1 MRSLLPRLASF
12 SLVAAAFALSAPL
25 VGCKKPEYP
34 ECKKDKHCK
43 ADLGEKCVDGKCQN
57 CTTDADCTGKGPAGE
72 DFVCFEFRCTDPAL
86 AAVGAGGQGGLGSP
100 CTQTID
106 CSGGLVCTAGA
117 CSACVDDLS
126 CEGGT
131 CDLAT
136 GTCTGGGAGGGQCTT
151 DDECAMDEICDGGM
165 CVFSGI
171 PEGGGNNPCG
181 IDAIYFGF
189 DSPKIQPEAQ
199 QQLDQIATCL
209 VEQGT
214 LVYLEAHADPRGTEE
229 YNIMLTDRRG
239 QSVKKYLETKGVT
252 GENLQVISKGNLEA
266 TGTDESGWSQDRRV
280 EFIFP

>member
-1 MRSLLPRLASF
+1 MRSFLPRLASF

-57 CTTDADCTGKGPAGE
+57 CTTDTDCAAKGPNGE
-72 DFVCFEFRCTDPAL
+72 DLVCFEFRCTDPSAIPT
-86 AAVGAGGQGGLGSP
+86 GDGGQGSLGSP
-100 CTQTID
+100 CTQTFD

-117 CSACVDDLS
+117 CSNCVDDLS

-136 GTCTGGGAGGGQCTT
+136 GTCSGGGAGGGQCTT
-151 DDECAMDEICDGGM
+151 DDQCAMDEICDGGM

-171 PEGGGNNPCG
+171 EGGGTNPCG

-199 QQLDQIATCL
+199 EQLDQIATCL

-214 LVYLEAHADPRGTEE
+214 LVYLEAHADARGTEE

-239 QSVKKYLETKGVT
+239 QSVKSYLETKGVT

-266 TGTDESGWSQDRRV
+266 MGTDESSWSKDRRV

>member
-12 SLVAAAFALSAPL
+12 SLAAAVFVFTVPL

-57 CTTDADCTGKGPAGE
+57 CTTDADCVAKGPAGE
-72 DFVCFEFRCTDPAL
+72 DFVCFEFRCTDPN
-86 AAVGAGGQGGLGSP
+86 AVPTGAGGQGTLGSP
-100 CTQTID
+100 CTQNFD
-106 CSGGLVCTAGA
+106 CSGGLVCTAGQ
-117 CSACVDDLS
+117 CSNCIDDLS
-126 CEGGT
+126 CDGGT

-136 GTCTGGGAGGGQCTT
+136 GTCSSGGAGGGQCTT

-165 CVFSGI
+165 CVFSGV
-171 PEGGGNNPCG
+171 PEGGTNPCG

-189 DSPKIQPEAQ
+189 DSPKIQPDAQ
-199 QQLDQIATCL
+199 QQLDQIAQCL
-209 VEQGT
+209 VDQNT
-214 LVYLEAHADPRGTEE
+214 LIYLEAHADPRGTEE

-239 QSVKKYLETKGVT
+239 QSVKSYLETKGVT

-266 TGTDESGWSQDRRV
+266 TGTDETSWSKDRRV
-280 EFIFP
+280 EFVFP